1 MWLSPMIRMDRPAS
15 NEEAIEKP
23 LVSVRGLI
31 GRNRQRHRP
40 GHVFKHV
47 TQVETAIQLAI
58 VLGIVDTHLTTD
70 EEITA
75 QTVFGSAGEVVAETS
90 FARSLETSREI
101 TANALCHIR
110 IGFELR

>member
-58 VLGIVDTHLTTD
+58 VLGIFDTHLTTD
-70 EEITA
+70 EEIAA
-75 QTVFGSAGEVVAETS
+75 QTVFGSAAQVVADAAIT
-90 FARSLETSREI
+90 RSEERRVGKECRSRWSPY
-101 TANALCHIR
+101 H
-110 IGFELR
+110 